1 MPPPTWLEIVKG
13 PILRFALVILFLGL
27 ARLIFLAGWGMVS
40 AVRRA
45 GNRNVAYGRVLK
57 ETAAWLFPIR
67 RLHRVRPV
75 YSYASFVF
83 HIGLILGLLFLQNHI
98 DLLQKSIGLA
108 WPAIPRLLLDIL
120 TILSIITGTY
130 LLLYRL
136 YARSARALSKPMDYL
151 LLLLL
156 LNIFLSGYVA
166 GQPWNPIPY
175 DGLMLFHTISGVVL
189 LILIPFT
196 KIAHCVLFPL
206 VRLSSEIA
214 WHLTPRGGA
223 DVSQT
228 LYGPEGR
235 KI

>member
-1 MPPPTWLEIVKG
+1 MPQPTWLVIANG
-13 PILRFALVILFLGL
+13 PILRFALVIMLLGL
-27 ARLIFLAGWGMVS
+27 ARLIFLAIWGVAS
-40 AVRRA
+40 ATRRA
-45 GNRNVAYGRVLK
+45 GNRNVPYAQVFK
-57 ETAAWLFPIR
+57 DSATWLFPIH
-67 RLHRVRPV
+67 RLHRVRPI

-98 DLLQKSIGLA
+98 DLLHKSAGLA
-108 WPAIPRLLLDIL
+108 WPAMPRLLLDVL
-120 TILSIITGTY
+120 TLLSIIAGAY

-136 YARSARALSKPMDYL
+136 YVRSARALSGPVDYL

-175 DGLMLFHTISGVVL
+175 GGLMLFHTVNGLLL

-214 WHLTPRGGA
+214 WHLTPQGGA
-223 DVSQT
+223 NVNQT